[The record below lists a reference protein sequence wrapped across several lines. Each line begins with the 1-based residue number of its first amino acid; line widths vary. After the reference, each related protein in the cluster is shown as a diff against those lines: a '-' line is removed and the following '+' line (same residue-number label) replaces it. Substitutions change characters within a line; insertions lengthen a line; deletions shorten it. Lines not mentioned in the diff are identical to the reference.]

1 MTVRFQAFHSIK
13 AIGNREVLFNWSRTN
28 PLGALDQ
35 VWRPQNRD
43 ELQQL
48 LREYPER
55 KLRLIGSGLSFEPI
69 HSVYAEGSQA
79 LLVDLHHLR
88 GQLDK
93 TADTVTYQ
101 AGTPLDTVYGDLIAM
116 DRMLP
121 ASPGV
126 IGIQTLGG
134 ALSTGTH
141 GQGLHQSSLCDAV
154 EALTV
159 MLANGDILRVDRTDP
174 RFGAFVMGMGML
186 GVLLDVRLRTVP
198 NRIMR
203 CTKFTTDYP
212 FLLEHNERLNRE
224 HGFVKSWWFAWTGES
239 HIWLVDPASEE
250 EVARYRA
257 GGSEPL
263 LLEEDVGSAMN
274 AALND
279 TIDATL
285 QKMARDTKDEAR
297 AGEHFETVRRFKDA
311 SDLVGNVYQILCKG
325 IPAPQ
330 INCEVAVPLERMQEA
345 LEILQ
350 HWQERNPGALHYPFI
365 LRCTGP
371 SEAWLSALWQ
381 VGVLDRVPGLS
392 GGGRHLRGRLHGADA
407 RAAAT
412 AGAARRYAAFWQAP
426 GDGSLRLPGP
436 AAALARL
443 PGLEART
450 RPSWPLRKPLARRA
464 VRQPVRMASW
474 KGAIFFASFSP
485 GGRRVGEEGKRQP
498 LQAP

>member
-35 VWRPQNRD
+35 VWRPTTRD

-93 TADTVTYQ
+93 TADTVTYL
-101 AGTPLDTVYGDLIAM
+101 AGTPLDTVYADLIAM

-141 GQGLHQSSLCDAV
+141 GQGLHQSALCDAV
-154 EALTV
+154 AALTV
-159 MLANGDILRVDRTDP
+159 MLASGDIIRVDRTDP

-186 GVLLDVRLRTVP
+186 GILLDVTLNTVP

-224 HGFVKSWWFAWTGES
+224 HAFVKSWWFAWTGES
-239 HIWLVDPASEE
+239 HIWLVDPASDD

-263 LLEEDVGSAMN
+263 VLEGDMDERMN
-274 AALND
+274 LALNA

-330 INCEVAVPLERMQEA
+330 INCEVAVPLERMGEALAILLAWQEA
-345 LEILQ
+345 
-350 HWQERNPGALHYPFI
+350 NPGVLHYPFI

-371 SEAWLSALWQ
+371 SVAWLSAAHDKSVCWIGFLVYLAADGTF
-381 VGVLDRVPGLS
+381 VGGSMEQMRELQQLLVPLGGIPHFGKHLAMDLYDFPALLPRWHDFLALKRELDPH
-392 GGGRHLRGRLHGADA
+392 GRFENRWL
-407 RAAAT
+407 
-412 AGAARRYAAFWQAP
+412 
-426 GDGSLRLPGP
+426 GDL
-436 AAALARL
+436 
-443 PGLEART
+443 
-450 RPSWPLRKPLARRA
+450 
-464 VRQPVRMASW
+464 
-474 KGAIFFASFSP
+474 FAN
-485 GGRRVGEEGKRQP
+485 R
-498 LQAP
+498 

>member
-35 VWRPQNRD
+35 VWRPTTRD

-93 TADTVTYQ
+93 TADTVTYL
-101 AGTPLDTVYGDLIAM
+101 AGTPLDTVYADLIAM

-141 GQGLHQSSLCDAV
+141 GQGLHQSALCDAV
-154 EALTV
+154 AALTV
-159 MLANGDILRVDRTDP
+159 MLASGDIIRVDRTDP

-186 GVLLDVRLRTVP
+186 GILLDVTLNTVP

-224 HGFVKSWWFAWTGES
+224 HAFVKSWWFAWTGES
-239 HIWLVDPASEE
+239 HIWLVDPASDE

-263 LLEEDVGSAMN
+263 VLEGDMDERMN
-274 AALND
+274 LALNA

-311 SDLVGNVYQILCKG
+311 SDLVGNVYQIRCKG

-330 INCEVAVPLERMQEA
+330 INCEVAVPLERMGEA

-350 HWQERNPGALHYPFI
+350 AWQEANPGVLHYPFI

-371 SEAWLSALWQ
+371 SVAWLSAAHDKSVCWIGFLVYLAADGTF
-381 VGVLDRVPGLS
+381 VGGSMEQMRELQQLLVPLGGIPHFGKHLAMDLYDFPALLPRWHDFLALKRELDPH
-392 GGGRHLRGRLHGADA
+392 GRFENRWL
-407 RAAAT
+407 
-412 AGAARRYAAFWQAP
+412 
-426 GDGSLRLPGP
+426 GDL
-436 AAALARL
+436 
-443 PGLEART
+443 
-450 RPSWPLRKPLARRA
+450 
-464 VRQPVRMASW
+464 
-474 KGAIFFASFSP
+474 FAN
-485 GGRRVGEEGKRQP
+485 R
-498 LQAP
+498 

>member
-35 VWRPQNRD
+35 VWRPTTRD

-93 TADTVTYQ
+93 TADTVTYL
-101 AGTPLDTVYGDLIAM
+101 AGTPLDTVYADLIAM

-141 GQGLHQSSLCDAV
+141 GQGLHQSALCDAV
-154 EALTV
+154 AALTV
-159 MLANGDILRVDRTDP
+159 MLASGDIIRVDRTDP

-186 GVLLDVRLRTVP
+186 GILLDVTLNTVP

-224 HGFVKSWWFAWTGES
+224 HAFVKSWWFAWAGES
-239 HIWLVDPASEE
+239 HIWLVDPASDD

-263 LLEEDVGSAMN
+263 VLEGDMDERMN
-274 AALND
+274 LALNA

-330 INCEVAVPLERMQEA
+330 INCEVAVPLERMGEA

-350 HWQERNPGALHYPFI
+350 AWQEANPGVLHYPFI

-371 SEAWLSALWQ
+371 SVAWLSAAHGKSVCWIGFLVYLAADGTF
-381 VGVLDRVPGLS
+381 VGGSMEQMRELQQLLVPLGGIPHFGKHLAMDLYDFPALLPRWHDFLALKRELDPH
-392 GGGRHLRGRLHGADA
+392 GRFENRWL
-407 RAAAT
+407 
-412 AGAARRYAAFWQAP
+412 
-426 GDGSLRLPGP
+426 GDL
-436 AAALARL
+436 
-443 PGLEART
+443 
-450 RPSWPLRKPLARRA
+450 
-464 VRQPVRMASW
+464 
-474 KGAIFFASFSP
+474 FAN
-485 GGRRVGEEGKRQP
+485 R
-498 LQAP
+498 

>member
-35 VWRPQNRD
+35 VWRPTTRD

-93 TADTVTYQ
+93 TADTVTYL
-101 AGTPLDTVYGDLIAM
+101 AGTPLDTVYADLIAM

-141 GQGLHQSSLCDAV
+141 GQGLHQSALCDAV
-154 EALTV
+154 AALTV
-159 MLANGDILRVDRTDP
+159 MLASGDIIRVDRTDP

-186 GVLLDVRLRTVP
+186 GILLDVTLNTVP

-224 HGFVKSWWFAWTGES
+224 HAFVKSWWFAWTGES
-239 HIWLVDPASEE
+239 HIWLVDPASDD

-263 LLEEDVGSAMN
+263 VLEGDMDERMSL
-274 AALND
+274 ALNA

-330 INCEVAVPLERMQEA
+330 INCEVAVPLERMGEA

-350 HWQERNPGALHYPFI
+350 AWQEANPGVLHYPFI

-371 SEAWLSALWQ
+371 SVAWLSAAHDKSVCWIGFLVYLAADGTF
-381 VGVLDRVPGLS
+381 VGGSMEQMRELQQLLVPLGGIPHFGKHLAMDLYDFPALLPRWHDFLALKRELDPH
-392 GGGRHLRGRLHGADA
+392 GRFENRWL
-407 RAAAT
+407 
-412 AGAARRYAAFWQAP
+412 
-426 GDGSLRLPGP
+426 GDL
-436 AAALARL
+436 
-443 PGLEART
+443 
-450 RPSWPLRKPLARRA
+450 
-464 VRQPVRMASW
+464 
-474 KGAIFFASFSP
+474 FAN
-485 GGRRVGEEGKRQP
+485 R
-498 LQAP
+498 

>member
-35 VWRPQNRD
+35 VWRPTTRD

-93 TADTVTYQ
+93 TADTVTYL
-101 AGTPLDTVYGDLIAM
+101 AGTPLDTVYADLIAM

-141 GQGLHQSSLCDAV
+141 GQGLHQSALCDAV
-154 EALTV
+154 AALTV
-159 MLANGDILRVDRTDP
+159 MLASGDIIRVDRTDP

-186 GVLLDVRLRTVP
+186 GILLDVTLNTAP

-224 HGFVKSWWFAWTGES
+224 HAFVKSWWFAWTGES
-239 HIWLVDPASEE
+239 HIWLVDPASDD

-263 LLEEDVGSAMN
+263 VLEGDMDERMN
-274 AALND
+274 LALNA

-330 INCEVAVPLERMQEA
+330 INCEVAVPLERMGEA

-350 HWQERNPGALHYPFI
+350 AWQEANPGVLHYPFI

-371 SEAWLSALWQ
+371 SVAWLSAAHDKSVCWIGFLVYLAADGTF
-381 VGVLDRVPGLS
+381 VGGSMEQMRELQQLLVPLGGIPHFGKHLAMDLYDFPALLPRWHDFLALKRELDPH
-392 GGGRHLRGRLHGADA
+392 GRFENRWL
-407 RAAAT
+407 
-412 AGAARRYAAFWQAP
+412 
-426 GDGSLRLPGP
+426 GDL
-436 AAALARL
+436 
-443 PGLEART
+443 
-450 RPSWPLRKPLARRA
+450 
-464 VRQPVRMASW
+464 
-474 KGAIFFASFSP
+474 FAN
-485 GGRRVGEEGKRQP
+485 R
-498 LQAP
+498 

>member
-13 AIGNREVLFNWSRTN
+13 AIDNREVLFNWSRTN

-35 VWRPQNRD
+35 VWRPRDRD
-43 ELQQL
+43 ELQRL
-48 LREYPER
+48 LREHPER

-69 HSVYAEGSQA
+69 HSVYAEGKQA
-79 LLVDLHHLR
+79 LLVDLHLLR
-88 GQLDK
+88 GQLVS

-101 AGTPLDTVYGDLIAM
+101 AGTPLDSVYADLIAM

-154 EALTV
+154 EALTI

-186 GVLLDVRLRTVP
+186 GVLLDVTLRTVP

-203 CTKFTTDYP
+203 CTKFSTDTA
-212 FLLEHNERLNRE
+212 FLLAHNERLNRE
-224 HGFVKSWWFAWTGES
+224 HDFVKSWWFAWTGES

-257 GGSEPL
+257 AGSEPL
-263 LLEEDVGSAMN
+263 LLEGDGDASMN
-274 AALND
+274 A

-285 QKMARDTKDEAR
+285 QKMAQDTKDEAR

-330 INCEVAVPLERMQEA
+330 INCEVAVPLERMGEALARLQAWQEA
-345 LEILQ
+345 
-350 HWQERNPGALHYPFI
+350 NPGVLHYPFI
-365 LRCTGP
+365 LRCTGA
-371 SEAWLSALWQ
+371 SEAWLSAAYGKPVCWIGFLVYLAADGTF
-381 VGVLDRVPGLS
+381 VGGSMEQMRELQQLLVPLGGTPHFGKHLAMDLYDFPALLPRWHDFLALKRELDPHGRFENRWLS
-392 GGGRHLRGRLHGADA
+392 DL
-407 RAAAT
+407 
-412 AGAARRYAAFWQAP
+412 
-426 GDGSLRLPGP
+426 
-436 AAALARL
+436 
-443 PGLEART
+443 
-450 RPSWPLRKPLARRA
+450 
-464 VRQPVRMASW
+464 
-474 KGAIFFASFSP
+474 FAN
-485 GGRRVGEEGKRQP
+485 R
-498 LQAP
+498 

>member
-35 VWRPQNRD
+35 VWRPKSRD

-48 LREYPER
+48 LRENPER

-101 AGTPLDTVYGDLIAM
+101 TGTPLDTVYGDLIAM

-159 MLANGDILRVDRTDP
+159 MLANGEIIGVDRTDP

-186 GVLLDVRLRTVP
+186 GVLLDVTLRTVP

-212 FLLEHNERLNRE
+212 FLLAHNERLNRE
-224 HGFVKSWWFAWTGES
+224 HAFVKSWWFAWTGES

-263 LLEEDVGSAMN
+263 LLEGDVDSAMS

-285 QKMARDTKDEAR
+285 QKMALDTKDEAR
-297 AGEHFETVRRFKDA
+297 TGEHFETVRRFKDA

-345 LEILQ
+345 LAILQ
-350 HWQERNPGALHYPFI
+350 HWQERNPGTLHYPFI

-371 SEAWLSALWQ
+371 SEAWLSAAHGKSVCWIGFLVYLAADGTF
-381 VGVLDRVPGLS
+381 VGGSMEQMRELQQLLVPLGGTPHFGKHLAMDLYDFPALLPRWHDFLALKAELDPH
-392 GGGRHLRGRLHGADA
+392 GRFENRWLGEL
-407 RAAAT
+407 
-412 AGAARRYAAFWQAP
+412 
-426 GDGSLRLPGP
+426 
-436 AAALARL
+436 
-443 PGLEART
+443 
-450 RPSWPLRKPLARRA
+450 
-464 VRQPVRMASW
+464 
-474 KGAIFFASFSP
+474 FAN
-485 GGRRVGEEGKRQP
+485 R
-498 LQAP
+498 

>member
-1 MTVRFQAFHSIK
+1 MTVRFQTFHSIK

-35 VWRPQNRD
+35 VWRPTTRD

-93 TADTVTYQ
+93 TADTVTYL
-101 AGTPLDTVYGDLIAM
+101 AGTPLDTVYADLIAM

-141 GQGLHQSSLCDAV
+141 GQGLHQSALCDAV
-154 EALTV
+154 AALTV
-159 MLANGDILRVDRTDP
+159 MLASGDIIRVDRTDP

-186 GVLLDVRLRTVP
+186 GILLDVTLNTVP

-224 HGFVKSWWFAWTGES
+224 HAFVKSWWFAWTGES
-239 HIWLVDPASEE
+239 HIWLVDPASDD

-263 LLEEDVGSAMN
+263 VLEGDMDERMN
-274 AALND
+274 LALNA

-330 INCEVAVPLERMQEA
+330 INCEVAVPLDRMGEALAILQAWQEA
-345 LEILQ
+345 
-350 HWQERNPGALHYPFI
+350 NPGVLHYPFI

-371 SEAWLSALWQ
+371 SVAWLSAAHDKSVCWIGFLVYLAADGTF
-381 VGVLDRVPGLS
+381 VGGSMEQMRELQQLLVPLGGIPHFGKHLAMDLYDFPALLPRWHDFLALKRELDPH
-392 GGGRHLRGRLHGADA
+392 GRFENRWL
-407 RAAAT
+407 
-412 AGAARRYAAFWQAP
+412 
-426 GDGSLRLPGP
+426 GDL
-436 AAALARL
+436 
-443 PGLEART
+443 
-450 RPSWPLRKPLARRA
+450 
-464 VRQPVRMASW
+464 
-474 KGAIFFASFSP
+474 FAN
-485 GGRRVGEEGKRQP
+485 R
-498 LQAP
+498 

>member
-35 VWRPQNRD
+35 VWRPTTRD

-93 TADTVTYQ
+93 TADTVTYL
-101 AGTPLDTVYGDLIAM
+101 AGTPLDTVYADLIAM

-141 GQGLHQSSLCDAV
+141 GQGLHQSALCDAV
-154 EALTV
+154 AALTV
-159 MLANGDILRVDRTDP
+159 MLASGDIIRVDRTDP

-186 GVLLDVRLRTVP
+186 GILLDVTLNTVP

-224 HGFVKSWWFAWTGES
+224 HAFVKSWWFAWTGES
-239 HIWLVDPASEE
+239 HIWLVDPASDD

-263 LLEEDVGSAMN
+263 VLEGDMDERMN
-274 AALND
+274 LALNA

-330 INCEVAVPLERMQEA
+330 INCEVAVPLERMGEA

-350 HWQERNPGALHYPFI
+350 AWQEVNPGVLHYPFI

-371 SEAWLSALWQ
+371 SVAWLSAAHDKSVCWIGFLVYLAADGTF
-381 VGVLDRVPGLS
+381 VGGSMEQMRELQQLLVPLGGIPHFGKHLAMDLYDFPALLPRWHDFLALKRELDPH
-392 GGGRHLRGRLHGADA
+392 GRFENRWL
-407 RAAAT
+407 
-412 AGAARRYAAFWQAP
+412 
-426 GDGSLRLPGP
+426 GDL
-436 AAALARL
+436 
-443 PGLEART
+443 
-450 RPSWPLRKPLARRA
+450 
-464 VRQPVRMASW
+464 
-474 KGAIFFASFSP
+474 FAN
-485 GGRRVGEEGKRQP
+485 R
-498 LQAP
+498 

>member
-35 VWRPQNRD
+35 VWRPTTRD

-55 KLRLIGSGLSFEPI
+55 MLRLIGSGLSFEPI

-93 TADTVTYQ
+93 TADTVTYL
-101 AGTPLDTVYGDLIAM
+101 AGTPLDTVYADLIAM

-141 GQGLHQSSLCDAV
+141 GQGLHQSALCDAV
-154 EALTV
+154 AALTV
-159 MLANGDILRVDRTDP
+159 MLASGDIIRVDRTDP

-186 GVLLDVRLRTVP
+186 GILLDVTLNTVP

-224 HGFVKSWWFAWTGES
+224 HAFVKSWWFAWTGES
-239 HIWLVDPASEE
+239 HIWLVDPASDD

-263 LLEEDVGSAMN
+263 VLEGDMDERMN
-274 AALND
+274 LALNA

-330 INCEVAVPLERMQEA
+330 INCEVAVPLERMGEALAILQAWQEA
-345 LEILQ
+345 
-350 HWQERNPGALHYPFI
+350 NPGVLHYPFI

-371 SEAWLSALWQ
+371 SVAWLSAAHGKSVCWIGFLVYLAADGTF
-381 VGVLDRVPGLS
+381 VGGSMEQMRELQQLLVPLGGIPHFGKHLAMDLYDFPALLPRWHDFLALKRELDPH
-392 GGGRHLRGRLHGADA
+392 GRFENRWL
-407 RAAAT
+407 
-412 AGAARRYAAFWQAP
+412 
-426 GDGSLRLPGP
+426 GDL
-436 AAALARL
+436 
-443 PGLEART
+443 
-450 RPSWPLRKPLARRA
+450 
-464 VRQPVRMASW
+464 
-474 KGAIFFASFSP
+474 FAN
-485 GGRRVGEEGKRQP
+485 R
-498 LQAP
+498 

>member
-35 VWRPQNRD
+35 VWRPKSRD

-48 LREYPER
+48 LREYPDR

-126 IGIQTLGG
+126 IGIQTMGG

-154 EALTV
+154 EAMTV
-159 MLANGDILRVDRTDP
+159 MLANGEIIGVDRTDP

-186 GVLLDVRLRTVP
+186 GVLLDVTLRTVP

-212 FLLEHNERLNRE
+212 FLLAHNERLNRE

-263 LLEEDVGSAMN
+263 LLEGDVDSAMS

-345 LEILQ
+345 LAILQ

-365 LRCTGP
+365 LRCTGA
-371 SEAWLSALWQ
+371 SEAWLSAAHGKSVCWIGFLVYLAADGTF
-381 VGVLDRVPGLS
+381 VGGSMEQMRELQQLLVPLGGTPHFGKHLAMDLYDFPALLPRWHDFLALKAELDPL
-392 GGGRHLRGRLHGADA
+392 GRFENRWLGEL
-407 RAAAT
+407 
-412 AGAARRYAAFWQAP
+412 
-426 GDGSLRLPGP
+426 
-436 AAALARL
+436 
-443 PGLEART
+443 
-450 RPSWPLRKPLARRA
+450 
-464 VRQPVRMASW
+464 
-474 KGAIFFASFSP
+474 FAN
-485 GGRRVGEEGKRQP
+485 R
-498 LQAP
+498 

>member
-1 MTVRFQAFHSIK
+1 MTVQFQAFHSIK

-35 VWRPQNRD
+35 VWRPKTRD
-43 ELQQL
+43 ELQML
-48 LREYPER
+48 LREHPER

-88 GQLDK
+88 GQLAK
-93 TADTVTYQ
+93 TDDTVTYE
-101 AGTPLDTVYGDLIAM
+101 AGTPLDTVYADLIAM
-116 DRMLP
+116 ERMLP

-141 GQGLHQSSLCDAV
+141 GQGLHQSALCDAV
-154 EALTV
+154 EAMTV
-159 MLANGDILRVDRTDP
+159 MLASGEIIRVDRSDP

-186 GVLLDVRLRTVP
+186 GILLDVTLRTVP

-239 HIWLVDPASEE
+239 HIWLVDPASDE

-263 LLEEDVGSAMN
+263 LLDGDIDARMN
-274 AALND
+274 AALNA

-285 QKMARDTKDEAR
+285 QKMAKDTKDEAL

-330 INCEVAVPLERMQEA
+330 INCEVAVPLHRMNEA
-345 LEILQ
+345 LETLQ
-350 HWQERNPGALHYPFI
+350 AWQQANPGVLHYPFI

-371 SEAWLSALWQ
+371 SEAWLSAAY
-381 VGVLDRVPGLS
+381 G
-392 GGGRHLRGRLHGADA
+392 
-407 RAAAT
+407 
-412 AGAARRYAAFWQAP
+412 
-426 GDGSLRLPGP
+426 
-436 AAALARL
+436 
-443 PGLEART
+443 
-450 RPSWPLRKPLARRA
+450 
-464 VRQPVRMASW
+464 QPVCWIGFLVYLAADGTFVNGSMEQMRELQQLLAPLGGIPHFGKHLAMDLYDFPALLPRWNDFVALKAEFDPHGRFENRWLSDL
-474 KGAIFFASFSP
+474 FAN
-485 GGRRVGEEGKRQP
+485 R
-498 LQAP
+498 

>member
-1 MTVRFQAFHSIK
+1 MTVQFQVFHSIK
-13 AIGNREVLFNWSRTN
+13 AIDNREVLFNWSRTN
-28 PLGALDQ
+28 PLGALEQ
-35 VWRPQNRD
+35 VWRPKHRD
-43 ELQQL
+43 ELQAL
-48 LREYPER
+48 LREFPER

-69 HSVYAEGSQA
+69 HSVYAEGNQA
-79 LLVDLHHLR
+79 LLVDLHYLR
-88 GQLDK
+88 GQLAQ

-101 AGTPLDTVYGDLIAM
+101 AGTPLDTVYAELIAM
-116 DRMLP
+116 ERMLP

-141 GQGLHQSSLCDAV
+141 GQGLHQSALCDAV

-159 MLANGDILRVDRTDP
+159 MLADGEIIWVDRTDP

-186 GVLLDVRLRTVP
+186 GILLDVTLRTVP

-203 CTKFTTDYP
+203 CTKFTTDYS

-257 GGSEPL
+257 AGSEPL
-263 LLEEDVGSAMN
+263 LLDGDIDARMN
-274 AALND
+274 A

-285 QKMARDTKDEAR
+285 QKMAKDTKDEAL

-330 INCEVAVPLERMQEA
+330 INCEVAVPLHRMREA
-345 LEILQ
+345 LETLQ
-350 HWQERNPGALHYPFI
+350 KWQEANPGVLHYPFI

-371 SEAWLSALWQ
+371 SEAWLSAAYGQSVCWIGFLVYLAADGTFVNGSMEQMRELQQLLVPLGGIPHFGKHLAMDLYDFPALLPRWHDFLALK
-381 VGVLDRVPGLS
+381 GELDPH
-392 GGGRHLRGRLHGADA
+392 GRFENRWLAD
-407 RAAAT
+407 
-412 AGAARRYAAFWQAP
+412 
-426 GDGSLRLPGP
+426 L
-436 AAALARL
+436 
-443 PGLEART
+443 
-450 RPSWPLRKPLARRA
+450 
-464 VRQPVRMASW
+464 
-474 KGAIFFASFSP
+474 FAN
-485 GGRRVGEEGKRQP
+485 K
-498 LQAP
+498 

>member
-35 VWRPQNRD
+35 VWRPTTRD

-93 TADTVTYQ
+93 TADTVTYL
-101 AGTPLDTVYGDLIAM
+101 AGTPLDTVYADLIAM

-141 GQGLHQSSLCDAV
+141 GQGLHQSALCDAV
-154 EALTV
+154 AALTV
-159 MLANGDILRVDRTDP
+159 MLASGDIIRVDRTDP

-186 GVLLDVRLRTVP
+186 GILLDVTLNTVP

-224 HGFVKSWWFAWTGES
+224 HAFVKSWWFAWTGES
-239 HIWLVDPASEE
+239 HIWLVDPASDD

-263 LLEEDVGSAMN
+263 VLEGDMDERMN
-274 AALND
+274 LALNA

-330 INCEVAVPLERMQEA
+330 INCEVAVPLERMGEALAILQAWQEA
-345 LEILQ
+345 
-350 HWQERNPGALHYPFI
+350 NPGVLHYPFI

-371 SEAWLSALWQ
+371 SVAWLSAAHDKSVCWIGFLVYLAADGTF
-381 VGVLDRVPGLS
+381 VGGSMEQMRELQQLLVPLGGIPHFGKHLAMDLYDFPALLPRWHDFLALKRELDPH
-392 GGGRHLRGRLHGADA
+392 GRFENRWL
-407 RAAAT
+407 
-412 AGAARRYAAFWQAP
+412 
-426 GDGSLRLPGP
+426 GDL
-436 AAALARL
+436 
-443 PGLEART
+443 
-450 RPSWPLRKPLARRA
+450 
-464 VRQPVRMASW
+464 
-474 KGAIFFASFSP
+474 FAN
-485 GGRRVGEEGKRQP
+485 R
-498 LQAP
+498 

>member
-35 VWRPQNRD
+35 VWRPTTRD

-93 TADTVTYQ
+93 TADTVTYL
-101 AGTPLDTVYGDLIAM
+101 AGTPLDTVYADLIAM

-141 GQGLHQSSLCDAV
+141 GQGLHQSALCDAV
-154 EALTV
+154 AALTV
-159 MLANGDILRVDRTDP
+159 MLASGDIIRVDRTDP

-186 GVLLDVRLRTVP
+186 GILLDVTLQTLP

-224 HGFVKSWWFAWTGES
+224 HAFVKSWWFAWTGES

-263 LLEEDVGSAMN
+263 LLEGDIDARMN
-274 AALND
+274 A

-285 QKMARDTKDEAR
+285 QKMAKDTKDEAL

-330 INCEVAVPLERMQEA
+330 INCEVAVPLHRMNEA
-345 LEILQ
+345 LETLQ
-350 HWQERNPGALHYPFI
+350 AWQQANPGVLHYPFI

-371 SEAWLSALWQ
+371 SVAWLSAAHDKSVCWIGFLVYLAADGTF
-381 VGVLDRVPGLS
+381 VGGSMEQMRELQQLLVPLGGIPHFGKHLAMDLYDFPALLPRWHDFLALKRELDPH
-392 GGGRHLRGRLHGADA
+392 GRFENRWL
-407 RAAAT
+407 
-412 AGAARRYAAFWQAP
+412 
-426 GDGSLRLPGP
+426 GDL
-436 AAALARL
+436 
-443 PGLEART
+443 
-450 RPSWPLRKPLARRA
+450 
-464 VRQPVRMASW
+464 
-474 KGAIFFASFSP
+474 FAN
-485 GGRRVGEEGKRQP
+485 R
-498 LQAP
+498 

>member
-35 VWRPQNRD
+35 VWRPTTRD

-48 LREYPER
+48 LREYPDR

-93 TADTVTYQ
+93 TADTVTYL
-101 AGTPLDTVYGDLIAM
+101 AGTPLDTVYADLIAM

-141 GQGLHQSSLCDAV
+141 GQGLHQSALCDAV
-154 EALTV
+154 AALTV
-159 MLANGDILRVDRTDP
+159 MLASGDIIRVDRTDP

-186 GVLLDVRLRTVP
+186 GILLDVTLNTVP

-224 HGFVKSWWFAWTGES
+224 HAFVKSWWFAWTGES
-239 HIWLVDPASEE
+239 HIWLVDPASDD

-263 LLEEDVGSAMN
+263 VLEGDMDERMN
-274 AALND
+274 LALNA

-330 INCEVAVPLERMQEA
+330 INCEVAVPLERMGEA

-350 HWQERNPGALHYPFI
+350 AWQEANPGVLHYPFI

-371 SEAWLSALWQ
+371 SVAWLSAAHGKSVCWIGFLVYLAADGTF
-381 VGVLDRVPGLS
+381 VGGSMEQMRELQQLLVPLGGIPHFGKHLAMDLYDFPALLPRWHDFLALKRELDPH
-392 GGGRHLRGRLHGADA
+392 GRFENRWL
-407 RAAAT
+407 
-412 AGAARRYAAFWQAP
+412 
-426 GDGSLRLPGP
+426 GDL
-436 AAALARL
+436 
-443 PGLEART
+443 
-450 RPSWPLRKPLARRA
+450 
-464 VRQPVRMASW
+464 
-474 KGAIFFASFSP
+474 FAN
-485 GGRRVGEEGKRQP
+485 R
-498 LQAP
+498 

>member
-35 VWRPQNRD
+35 VWRPTTRD

-93 TADTVTYQ
+93 TADTVTYL
-101 AGTPLDTVYGDLIAM
+101 AGTPLDTVYADLIAM

-141 GQGLHQSSLCDAV
+141 GQGLHQSALCDAV
-154 EALTV
+154 AALTV
-159 MLANGDILRVDRTDP
+159 MLASGDIIRVDRTDP

-186 GVLLDVRLRTVP
+186 GILLDVTLRTVP

-224 HGFVKSWWFAWTGES
+224 HAFVKSWWFAWTGES
-239 HIWLVDPASEE
+239 HIWLVDPASDD

-263 LLEEDVGSAMN
+263 VLEGDMDERMN
-274 AALND
+274 LALNA

-330 INCEVAVPLERMQEA
+330 INCEVAVPLERMGEA

-350 HWQERNPGALHYPFI
+350 AWQEANPGVLHYPFI

-371 SEAWLSALWQ
+371 SVAWLSAAHDKSVCWIGFLVYLAADGTF
-381 VGVLDRVPGLS
+381 VGGSMEQMRELQQLLVPLGGIPHFGKHLAMDLYDFPALLPRWHDFLALKRELDPH
-392 GGGRHLRGRLHGADA
+392 GRFENRWL
-407 RAAAT
+407 
-412 AGAARRYAAFWQAP
+412 
-426 GDGSLRLPGP
+426 GDL
-436 AAALARL
+436 
-443 PGLEART
+443 
-450 RPSWPLRKPLARRA
+450 
-464 VRQPVRMASW
+464 
-474 KGAIFFASFSP
+474 FAN
-485 GGRRVGEEGKRQP
+485 R
-498 LQAP
+498 

>member
-35 VWRPQNRD
+35 VWRPTTRD

-93 TADTVTYQ
+93 TADTVTYL
-101 AGTPLDTVYGDLIAM
+101 AGTPLDTVYADLIAM

-141 GQGLHQSSLCDAV
+141 GQGLHQSALCDAV
-154 EALTV
+154 AALTV
-159 MLANGDILRVDRTDP
+159 MLASGDIIRVDRTDP

-186 GVLLDVRLRTVP
+186 GILLDVTLNTVP

-224 HGFVKSWWFAWTGES
+224 HAFVKSWWFAWTGES
-239 HIWLVDPASEE
+239 HIWLVDPASDD

-263 LLEEDVGSAMN
+263 VLEGDMDERMN
-274 AALND
+274 LALNA

-330 INCEVAVPLERMQEA
+330 INCEVAVPLERMGEALAVLQAWQEA
-345 LEILQ
+345 
-350 HWQERNPGALHYPFI
+350 NPGVLHYPFI

-371 SEAWLSALWQ
+371 SVAWLSAAHDKSVCWIGFLVYLAADGTF
-381 VGVLDRVPGLS
+381 VGGSMEQMRELQQLLVPLGGIPHFGKHLAMDLYDFPALLPRWHDFLALKRELDPH
-392 GGGRHLRGRLHGADA
+392 GRFENRWL
-407 RAAAT
+407 
-412 AGAARRYAAFWQAP
+412 
-426 GDGSLRLPGP
+426 GDL
-436 AAALARL
+436 
-443 PGLEART
+443 
-450 RPSWPLRKPLARRA
+450 
-464 VRQPVRMASW
+464 
-474 KGAIFFASFSP
+474 FAN
-485 GGRRVGEEGKRQP
+485 R
-498 LQAP
+498 

>member
-1 MTVRFQAFHSIK
+1 MTVQFQAFHSIK

-35 VWRPQNRD
+35 VWRPKSRD

-48 LREYPER
+48 LREYPTR

-69 HSVYAEGSQA
+69 HSVYAEGNQA

-88 GQLDK
+88 GQLAK

-141 GQGLHQSSLCDAV
+141 GQGLHQSALCDAV
-154 EALTV
+154 EALTI
-159 MLANGDILRVDRTDP
+159 MLANGDIIGVDRTDP

-186 GVLLDVRLRTVP
+186 GILLDVRLRTVP

-224 HGFVKSWWFAWTGES
+224 HAFVKSWWFAWTGES
-239 HIWLVDPASEE
+239 HIWLVDPASDD

-263 LLEEDVGSAMN
+263 LLEGTESAMN
-274 AALND
+274 AALNS

-330 INCEVAVPLERMQEA
+330 INCEVAVPLERMGEA

-350 HWQERNPGALHYPFI
+350 AWQEANPGVLHYPFI

-371 SEAWLSALWQ
+371 SEAWLSAAHGKSVCWIGFLVYLAADGTF
-381 VGVLDRVPGLS
+381 VGGSMEQMRELQQLLVPLGGTPHFGKHLAMDLYDFPALLPRWHDFLALKADLDPH
-392 GGGRHLRGRLHGADA
+392 GRFENRWLGEL
-407 RAAAT
+407 
-412 AGAARRYAAFWQAP
+412 
-426 GDGSLRLPGP
+426 
-436 AAALARL
+436 
-443 PGLEART
+443 
-450 RPSWPLRKPLARRA
+450 
-464 VRQPVRMASW
+464 
-474 KGAIFFASFSP
+474 FAN
-485 GGRRVGEEGKRQP
+485 R
-498 LQAP
+498 

>member
-35 VWRPQNRD
+35 VWRPTTRD

-93 TADTVTYQ
+93 TADTVTYL
-101 AGTPLDTVYGDLIAM
+101 AGTPLDTVYADLIAM

-141 GQGLHQSSLCDAV
+141 GQGLHQSALCDAV
-154 EALTV
+154 AALTV
-159 MLANGDILRVDRTDP
+159 MLASGDIIRVDRTDP

-186 GVLLDVRLRTVP
+186 GILLDVTLNTVP

-224 HGFVKSWWFAWTGES
+224 HAFVKSWWFAWTGES
-239 HIWLVDPASEE
+239 HIWLVDPASDD

-263 LLEEDVGSAMN
+263 VLEGDMDERTN
-274 AALND
+274 LALNA

-330 INCEVAVPLERMQEA
+330 INCEVAVPLERMGEA

-350 HWQERNPGALHYPFI
+350 AWQEANPGVLHYPFI

-371 SEAWLSALWQ
+371 SVAWLSAAHGKSVCWIGFLVYLAADGTF
-381 VGVLDRVPGLS
+381 VGGSMEQMRELQQLLVPLGGIPHFGKHLAMDLYDFPALLPRWHDFLALKRELDPH
-392 GGGRHLRGRLHGADA
+392 GRFENRWL
-407 RAAAT
+407 
-412 AGAARRYAAFWQAP
+412 
-426 GDGSLRLPGP
+426 GDL
-436 AAALARL
+436 
-443 PGLEART
+443 
-450 RPSWPLRKPLARRA
+450 
-464 VRQPVRMASW
+464 
-474 KGAIFFASFSP
+474 FAN
-485 GGRRVGEEGKRQP
+485 R
-498 LQAP
+498 

>member
-1 MTVRFQAFHSIK
+1 MTVQFQAFHSIK

-35 VWRPQNRD
+35 VWRPKTRD
-43 ELQQL
+43 QLQAL
-48 LREYPER
+48 LREHPER

-88 GQLDK
+88 GQLAK

-101 AGTPLDTVYGDLIAM
+101 AGTPLDTVYAELIAM
-116 DRMLP
+116 ERMLP

-141 GQGLHQSSLCDAV
+141 GQGLHQSALCDAV
-154 EALTV
+154 EAMTV
-159 MLANGDILRVDRTDP
+159 MLASGEIVRVDRTDP

-186 GVLLDVRLRTVP
+186 GILLDVTLRTVP

-239 HIWLVDPASEE
+239 HIWLVDPASDD
-250 EVARYRA
+250 EVARYRT

-263 LLEEDVGSAMN
+263 LLEGDLDARMN
-274 AALND
+274 AALNA

-285 QKMARDTKDEAR
+285 QKMAKDTKDEAL

-330 INCEVAVPLERMQEA
+330 INCEVAVPLHRMNEA
-345 LEILQ
+345 LETLQ
-350 HWQERNPGALHYPFI
+350 AWQQANPGVLHYPFI

-371 SEAWLSALWQ
+371 SEAWLSAAHGQSVCW
-381 VGVLDRVPGLS
+381 VGFLVYLAADGTFVNGSMEQMRELQQLLVPLGGIPHFGKHLAMDLYDFPALLPRWNDFVALKRELDPHGRFENRWLS
-392 GGGRHLRGRLHGADA
+392 DL
-407 RAAAT
+407 
-412 AGAARRYAAFWQAP
+412 
-426 GDGSLRLPGP
+426 
-436 AAALARL
+436 
-443 PGLEART
+443 
-450 RPSWPLRKPLARRA
+450 
-464 VRQPVRMASW
+464 
-474 KGAIFFASFSP
+474 FAN
-485 GGRRVGEEGKRQP
+485 R
-498 LQAP
+498 

>member
-1 MTVRFQAFHSIK
+1 MTVKFQAFHSIK
-13 AIGNREVLFNWSRTN
+13 AINNREVLFNWSKTN

-35 VWRPQNRD
+35 VWRPKNRD
-43 ELQQL
+43 ELQAL

-55 KLRLIGSGLSFEPI
+55 QLRLIGSGLSFEPI

-79 LLVDLHHLR
+79 LLVDLYLLR
-88 GQLDK
+88 GQLAK

-101 AGTPLDTVYGDLIAM
+101 AGTPLDTIYAELIAM
-116 DRMLP
+116 ERMLP

-141 GQGLHQSSLCDAV
+141 GQGLHQSALCDAV
-154 EALTV
+154 EAMTV
-159 MLANGDILRVDRTDP
+159 MLASGDIVRVDRTDP

-186 GVLLDVRLRTVP
+186 GILLDVTLRTVP

-212 FLLEHNERLNRE
+212 FLLAHNERLNRE

-257 GGSEPL
+257 AGSEPL
-263 LLEEDVGSAMN
+263 LLEGDIDARMN
-274 AALND
+274 A

-285 QKMARDTKDEAR
+285 QKMAKDTKDEAL

-330 INCEVAVPLERMQEA
+330 INCEVAVPLHRMNEA
-345 LEILQ
+345 LETL
-350 HWQERNPGALHYPFI
+350 HAWQQANPGVLHYPFI

-371 SEAWLSALWQ
+371 SEAWLSAAYDKSVCW
-381 VGVLDRVPGLS
+381 VGFLVYLAADGTFVNGSMEQMRELQQLLVPLGGIPHFGKHLAMDLYDFPALLPRWNDFLALKGELDPHGRFENRWLS
-392 GGGRHLRGRLHGADA
+392 DL
-407 RAAAT
+407 
-412 AGAARRYAAFWQAP
+412 
-426 GDGSLRLPGP
+426 
-436 AAALARL
+436 
-443 PGLEART
+443 
-450 RPSWPLRKPLARRA
+450 
-464 VRQPVRMASW
+464 
-474 KGAIFFASFSP
+474 FAN
-485 GGRRVGEEGKRQP
+485 R
-498 LQAP
+498 

>member
-35 VWRPQNRD
+35 VWRPTTRD
-43 ELQQL
+43 ELQLL

-93 TADTVTYQ
+93 TADTVTYL
-101 AGTPLDTVYGDLIAM
+101 AGTPLDTVYADLIAM

-141 GQGLHQSSLCDAV
+141 GQGLHQSALCDAV
-154 EALTV
+154 AALTV
-159 MLANGDILRVDRTDP
+159 MLASGDIIRVDRTDP

-186 GVLLDVRLRTVP
+186 GILLDVTLNTVP

-224 HGFVKSWWFAWTGES
+224 HAFVKSWWFAWTGES
-239 HIWLVDPASEE
+239 HIWLVDPASDD

-263 LLEEDVGSAMN
+263 VLEGDMDERMN
-274 AALND
+274 LALNA

-330 INCEVAVPLERMQEA
+330 INCEVAVPLERMGEA

-350 HWQERNPGALHYPFI
+350 AWQEANPGVLHYPFI

-371 SEAWLSALWQ
+371 SVAWLSAAHDKSVCWIGFLVYLAADGTF
-381 VGVLDRVPGLS
+381 VGGSMEQMRELQQLLVPLGGIPHFGKHLAMDLYDFPALLPRWHDFLALKRELDPH
-392 GGGRHLRGRLHGADA
+392 GRFENRWL
-407 RAAAT
+407 
-412 AGAARRYAAFWQAP
+412 
-426 GDGSLRLPGP
+426 GDL
-436 AAALARL
+436 
-443 PGLEART
+443 
-450 RPSWPLRKPLARRA
+450 
-464 VRQPVRMASW
+464 
-474 KGAIFFASFSP
+474 FAN
-485 GGRRVGEEGKRQP
+485 R
-498 LQAP
+498 

>member
-1 MTVRFQAFHSIK
+1 MVRFQAFHSIK

-35 VWRPQNRD
+35 VWRPTTRD

-93 TADTVTYQ
+93 TADTVTYL
-101 AGTPLDTVYGDLIAM
+101 AGTPLDTVYADLIAM

-141 GQGLHQSSLCDAV
+141 GQGLHQSALCDAV
-154 EALTV
+154 AALTV
-159 MLANGDILRVDRTDP
+159 MLASGDIIRVDRTDP

-186 GVLLDVRLRTVP
+186 GILLDVTLNTVP

-224 HGFVKSWWFAWTGES
+224 HAFVKSWWFAWTGES
-239 HIWLVDPASEE
+239 HIWLVDPASDD

-263 LLEEDVGSAMN
+263 VLEGDMDERMN
-274 AALND
+274 LALNA

-330 INCEVAVPLERMQEA
+330 INCEVAVPLERMGEALAVLQAWQEA
-345 LEILQ
+345 
-350 HWQERNPGALHYPFI
+350 NPGVLHYPFI

-371 SEAWLSALWQ
+371 SVAWLSAAHDKSVCWIGFLVYLAADGTF
-381 VGVLDRVPGLS
+381 VGGSMEQMRELQQLLVPLGGIPHFGKHLAMDLYDFPALLPRWHDFLALKRELDPH
-392 GGGRHLRGRLHGADA
+392 GRFENRWL
-407 RAAAT
+407 
-412 AGAARRYAAFWQAP
+412 
-426 GDGSLRLPGP
+426 GDL
-436 AAALARL
+436 
-443 PGLEART
+443 
-450 RPSWPLRKPLARRA
+450 
-464 VRQPVRMASW
+464 
-474 KGAIFFASFSP
+474 FAN
-485 GGRRVGEEGKRQP
+485 R
-498 LQAP
+498 

>member
-35 VWRPQNRD
+35 VWRPTTRD

-93 TADTVTYQ
+93 TADTVTYL
-101 AGTPLDTVYGDLIAM
+101 AGTPLDTVYADLIAM

-141 GQGLHQSSLCDAV
+141 GQGLHQSALCDAV
-154 EALTV
+154 AALTV
-159 MLANGDILRVDRTDP
+159 MLASGDIIRVDRTDP

-186 GVLLDVRLRTVP
+186 GILLDVTLNTVP

-224 HGFVKSWWFAWTGES
+224 HAFVKSWWFAWTGES
-239 HIWLVDPASEE
+239 HIWLVDPASDD

-263 LLEEDVGSAMN
+263 VLEGDMDERMN
-274 AALND
+274 LALNA

-330 INCEVAVPLERMQEA
+330 INCEVAVPLERMGEALAILQAWQEA
-345 LEILQ
+345 
-350 HWQERNPGALHYPFI
+350 NPGVLHYPFI

-371 SEAWLSALWQ
+371 SVAWLSAAHGKSVCWIGFLVYLAADGTF
-381 VGVLDRVPGLS
+381 VGGSMEQMRELQQLLVPLGGIPHFGKHLAMDLYDFPDLLPRWHDFLALKRELDPH
-392 GGGRHLRGRLHGADA
+392 GRFENRWL
-407 RAAAT
+407 
-412 AGAARRYAAFWQAP
+412 
-426 GDGSLRLPGP
+426 GDL
-436 AAALARL
+436 
-443 PGLEART
+443 
-450 RPSWPLRKPLARRA
+450 
-464 VRQPVRMASW
+464 
-474 KGAIFFASFSP
+474 FAN
-485 GGRRVGEEGKRQP
+485 R
-498 LQAP
+498 

>member
-35 VWRPQNRD
+35 VWRPTTRD

-48 LREYPER
+48 LREFPDR

-93 TADTVTYQ
+93 TADTVTYL
-101 AGTPLDTVYGDLIAM
+101 AGTPLDTVYADLIAM

-141 GQGLHQSSLCDAV
+141 GQGLHQSALCDAV
-154 EALTV
+154 AALTV
-159 MLANGDILRVDRTDP
+159 MLASGDIIRVDRTDP

-186 GVLLDVRLRTVP
+186 GILLDVTLNTVP

-224 HGFVKSWWFAWTGES
+224 HAFVKSWWFAWTGES
-239 HIWLVDPASEE
+239 HIWLVDPASDD

-263 LLEEDVGSAMN
+263 VLEGDMDERMN
-274 AALND
+274 LALNA

-330 INCEVAVPLERMQEA
+330 INCEVAVPLERMGEALAILQAWQEA
-345 LEILQ
+345 
-350 HWQERNPGALHYPFI
+350 NPGVLHYPFI

-371 SEAWLSALWQ
+371 SVAWLSAAHDKSVCWIGFLVYLAADGTF
-381 VGVLDRVPGLS
+381 VGGSMEQMRELQQLLVPLGGIPHFGKHLAMDLYDFPALLPRWHDFLALKRELDPH
-392 GGGRHLRGRLHGADA
+392 GRFENRWL
-407 RAAAT
+407 
-412 AGAARRYAAFWQAP
+412 
-426 GDGSLRLPGP
+426 GDL
-436 AAALARL
+436 
-443 PGLEART
+443 
-450 RPSWPLRKPLARRA
+450 
-464 VRQPVRMASW
+464 
-474 KGAIFFASFSP
+474 FAN
-485 GGRRVGEEGKRQP
+485 R
-498 LQAP
+498 

>member
-1 MTVRFQAFHSIK
+1 MTVQFQAFHSIK

-35 VWRPQNRD
+35 VWRPKTRD
-43 ELQQL
+43 ELQAL
-48 LREYPER
+48 LREHPER

-88 GQLDK
+88 GQLAK

-101 AGTPLDTVYGDLIAM
+101 AGTPLDTVYAELIAM
-116 DRMLP
+116 ERMLP

-141 GQGLHQSSLCDAV
+141 GQGLHRSALCDAV

-159 MLANGDILRVDRTDP
+159 MLANGDIIRVDRSDP

-186 GVLLDVRLRTVP
+186 GILLDVTLRTVP

-239 HIWLVDPASEE
+239 HIWLVDPASDE

-257 GGSEPL
+257 AGSEPL
-263 LLEEDVGSAMN
+263 LLDGDIDARMN
-274 AALND
+274 AALNA
-279 TIDATL
+279 TIDATM
-285 QKMARDTKDEAR
+285 QKMAKDTKDEAL

-330 INCEVAVPLERMQEA
+330 INCEVAVPLHRMNEA
-345 LEILQ
+345 LETLQ
-350 HWQERNPGALHYPFI
+350 AWQQANLGVLHYPFI

-371 SEAWLSALWQ
+371 SEAWLSAAYGQSVCWIGFLVYLAADGTFVNGSMEQMRELQQLLVPLGGIPHFGKHLAMDLYDFPALLPRWNDF
-381 VGVLDRVPGLS
+381 VALKAELDPHGRFENRWLS
-392 GGGRHLRGRLHGADA
+392 DL
-407 RAAAT
+407 
-412 AGAARRYAAFWQAP
+412 
-426 GDGSLRLPGP
+426 
-436 AAALARL
+436 
-443 PGLEART
+443 
-450 RPSWPLRKPLARRA
+450 
-464 VRQPVRMASW
+464 
-474 KGAIFFASFSP
+474 FAN
-485 GGRRVGEEGKRQP
+485 R
-498 LQAP
+498 

>member
-35 VWRPQNRD
+35 VWRPTTRD

-93 TADTVTYQ
+93 TDDTVTYL
-101 AGTPLDTVYGDLIAM
+101 AGTPLDTVYADLIAM

-141 GQGLHQSSLCDAV
+141 GQGLHQSALCDAV
-154 EALTV
+154 AALTV
-159 MLANGDILRVDRTDP
+159 MLASGDIIRVDRTDP

-186 GVLLDVRLRTVP
+186 GILLDVTLNTVP

-224 HGFVKSWWFAWTGES
+224 HAFVKSWWFAWTGES
-239 HIWLVDPASEE
+239 HIWLVDPASDD

-263 LLEEDVGSAMN
+263 VLEGDMN
-274 AALND
+274 ERMHLALNA

-330 INCEVAVPLERMQEA
+330 INCEVAVPLERMGEALAILQAWQEA
-345 LEILQ
+345 
-350 HWQERNPGALHYPFI
+350 NPGVLHYPFI

-371 SEAWLSALWQ
+371 SVAWLSAAHGKSVCWIGFLVYLAADGTF
-381 VGVLDRVPGLS
+381 VGGSMEQMRELQQLLVPLGGIPHFGKHLAMDLYDFPALLPRWHDFLALKRELDPH
-392 GGGRHLRGRLHGADA
+392 GRFENRWL
-407 RAAAT
+407 
-412 AGAARRYAAFWQAP
+412 
-426 GDGSLRLPGP
+426 GDL
-436 AAALARL
+436 
-443 PGLEART
+443 
-450 RPSWPLRKPLARRA
+450 
-464 VRQPVRMASW
+464 
-474 KGAIFFASFSP
+474 FAN
-485 GGRRVGEEGKRQP
+485 R
-498 LQAP
+498 

>member
-35 VWRPQNRD
+35 VWRPTTRD

-93 TADTVTYQ
+93 TADTVTYL
-101 AGTPLDTVYGDLIAM
+101 AGTPLDTVYADLIAM

-141 GQGLHQSSLCDAV
+141 GQGLHQSALCDAV
-154 EALTV
+154 AALTV
-159 MLANGDILRVDRTDP
+159 MLASGDIIRVDRTDP

-186 GVLLDVRLRTVP
+186 GILLDVTLNTVP

-224 HGFVKSWWFAWTGES
+224 HAFVKSWWFAWTGES
-239 HIWLVDPASEE
+239 HIWLVDPASDD

-263 LLEEDVGSAMN
+263 ALEGDMDERMN
-274 AALND
+274 LALNA

-330 INCEVAVPLERMQEA
+330 INCEVAVPLERMGEA

-350 HWQERNPGALHYPFI
+350 AWQEANPGVLHYPFI

-371 SEAWLSALWQ
+371 SVAWLSAAHGKSVCWIGFLVYLAADGTF
-381 VGVLDRVPGLS
+381 VGGSMEQMRELQQLLVPLGGIPHFGKHLAMDLYDFPALLPRWHDFLALKRELDPH
-392 GGGRHLRGRLHGADA
+392 GRFENRWL
-407 RAAAT
+407 
-412 AGAARRYAAFWQAP
+412 
-426 GDGSLRLPGP
+426 GDL
-436 AAALARL
+436 
-443 PGLEART
+443 
-450 RPSWPLRKPLARRA
+450 
-464 VRQPVRMASW
+464 
-474 KGAIFFASFSP
+474 FAN
-485 GGRRVGEEGKRQP
+485 R
-498 LQAP
+498 

>member
-35 VWRPQNRD
+35 VWRPTTRD

-93 TADTVTYQ
+93 TADTVTYL
-101 AGTPLDTVYGDLIAM
+101 AGTPLDTVYADLIAM
-116 DRMLP
+116 ERMLP

-141 GQGLHQSSLCDAV
+141 GQGLHQSALCDAV
-154 EALTV
+154 AALTV
-159 MLANGDILRVDRTDP
+159 MLASGDIIRVDRTDP

-186 GVLLDVRLRTVP
+186 GILLDVTLNTVP

-224 HGFVKSWWFAWTGES
+224 HAFVKSWWFAWTGES
-239 HIWLVDPASEE
+239 HIWLVDPASDD

-263 LLEEDVGSAMN
+263 VLEGDMDERMN
-274 AALND
+274 LALNA

-330 INCEVAVPLERMQEA
+330 INCEVAVPLERMGEA

-350 HWQERNPGALHYPFI
+350 AWQEANPGVLHYPFI

-371 SEAWLSALWQ
+371 SVAWLSAAHDKSVCWIGFLVYLAADGTF
-381 VGVLDRVPGLS
+381 VGGSMEQMRELQQLLVPLGGIPHFGKHLAMDLYDFPALLPRWHDFLALKRELDPH
-392 GGGRHLRGRLHGADA
+392 GRFENRWL
-407 RAAAT
+407 
-412 AGAARRYAAFWQAP
+412 
-426 GDGSLRLPGP
+426 GDL
-436 AAALARL
+436 
-443 PGLEART
+443 
-450 RPSWPLRKPLARRA
+450 
-464 VRQPVRMASW
+464 
-474 KGAIFFASFSP
+474 FAN
-485 GGRRVGEEGKRQP
+485 R
-498 LQAP
+498 

>member
-35 VWRPQNRD
+35 VWRPTTRD

-93 TADTVTYQ
+93 TADTVTYL
-101 AGTPLDTVYGDLIAM
+101 AGTPLDTVYADLIAM

-141 GQGLHQSSLCDAV
+141 GQGLHQSALCDAV
-154 EALTV
+154 AALTV
-159 MLANGDILRVDRTDP
+159 MLASGDIIRVDRTDP

-186 GVLLDVRLRTVP
+186 GILLDVTLNTVP

-224 HGFVKSWWFAWTGES
+224 HAFVKSWWFAWTGES
-239 HIWLVDPASEE
+239 HIWLVDPASDD

-263 LLEEDVGSAMN
+263 VLEGDMDERMN
-274 AALND
+274 LALNA

-330 INCEVAVPLERMQEA
+330 INCEVAVPLERMGEALAILQAWQEA
-345 LEILQ
+345 
-350 HWQERNPGALHYPFI
+350 NPGVLHYPFI

-371 SEAWLSALWQ
+371 SVAWLSAAHDKSVCWIGFLVYLAADGTF
-381 VGVLDRVPGLS
+381 VGGSMEQMRELQQLLVPLGGTPHFGKHLAMDLYDFPALLPRWHDFLALKRELDPH
-392 GGGRHLRGRLHGADA
+392 GRFENRWL
-407 RAAAT
+407 
-412 AGAARRYAAFWQAP
+412 
-426 GDGSLRLPGP
+426 GDL
-436 AAALARL
+436 
-443 PGLEART
+443 
-450 RPSWPLRKPLARRA
+450 
-464 VRQPVRMASW
+464 
-474 KGAIFFASFSP
+474 FAN
-485 GGRRVGEEGKRQP
+485 R
-498 LQAP
+498 

>member
-1 MTVRFQAFHSIK
+1 MTVQFQAFHSIK

-35 VWRPQNRD
+35 VWRPKTRD
-43 ELQQL
+43 ELQAL
-48 LREYPER
+48 LREHPER

-88 GQLDK
+88 GQLAK

-101 AGTPLDTVYGDLIAM
+101 AGAPLDTVYAELIAM
-116 DRMLP
+116 ERMLP

-141 GQGLHQSSLCDAV
+141 GQGLHQSALCDAV
-154 EALTV
+154 EAMTV
-159 MLANGDILRVDRTDP
+159 MLANSDIIRVDRSDP

-186 GVLLDVRLRTVP
+186 GILLDVTLRTVP

-239 HIWLVDPASEE
+239 HIWLVDPASDE

-263 LLEEDVGSAMN
+263 LLDGDIDARMN
-274 AALND
+274 A

-285 QKMARDTKDEAR
+285 QKMAKDTKDEAL

-330 INCEVAVPLERMQEA
+330 INCEVAVPLHRMNEA
-345 LEILQ
+345 LETLQ
-350 HWQERNPGALHYPFI
+350 AWQQANPGVLHYPFI

-371 SEAWLSALWQ
+371 SEAWLSAAY
-381 VGVLDRVPGLS
+381 G
-392 GGGRHLRGRLHGADA
+392 
-407 RAAAT
+407 
-412 AGAARRYAAFWQAP
+412 
-426 GDGSLRLPGP
+426 
-436 AAALARL
+436 
-443 PGLEART
+443 
-450 RPSWPLRKPLARRA
+450 
-464 VRQPVRMASW
+464 QPVCWIGFLVYLAADGTFVNGSMEQMRELQQLLVPLGGIPHFGKHLAMDLYDFPALLPRWNDFVVLKAELDPHGRFENRWLSDL
-474 KGAIFFASFSP
+474 FAN
-485 GGRRVGEEGKRQP
+485 R
-498 LQAP
+498 

>member
-35 VWRPQNRD
+35 VWRPTTRD

-93 TADTVTYQ
+93 TADTVTYL
-101 AGTPLDTVYGDLIAM
+101 AGTPLDTVYADLIAM

-141 GQGLHQSSLCDAV
+141 GQGLHQSALCDAV
-154 EALTV
+154 AALTV
-159 MLANGDILRVDRTDP
+159 MLASGDIIRVDRTDP

-186 GVLLDVRLRTVP
+186 GILLDVTLNTVP

-224 HGFVKSWWFAWTGES
+224 HAFVKSWWFAWTGES
-239 HIWLVDPASEE
+239 HIWLVDPASDD

-263 LLEEDVGSAMN
+263 VLEGDMDERMN
-274 AALND
+274 LALNA

-330 INCEVAVPLERMQEA
+330 INCEVGVPLERMGEALAILQAWQEA
-345 LEILQ
+345 
-350 HWQERNPGALHYPFI
+350 NPGVLHYPFI

-371 SEAWLSALWQ
+371 SVAWLSAAHDKSVCWIGFLVYLAADGTF
-381 VGVLDRVPGLS
+381 VGGSMEQMRELQQLLVPLGGIPHFGKHLAMDLYDFPALLPRWHDFLALKRELDPH
-392 GGGRHLRGRLHGADA
+392 GRFENRWLGELFAD
-407 RAAAT
+407 R
-412 AGAARRYAAFWQAP
+412 
-426 GDGSLRLPGP
+426 
-436 AAALARL
+436 
-443 PGLEART
+443 
-450 RPSWPLRKPLARRA
+450 
-464 VRQPVRMASW
+464 
-474 KGAIFFASFSP
+474 
-485 GGRRVGEEGKRQP
+485 
-498 LQAP
+498 

>member
-28 PLGALDQ
+28 PLGALEQ
-35 VWRPQNRD
+35 VWRPKSRD

-48 LREYPER
+48 LRENPER

-101 AGTPLDTVYGDLIAM
+101 TGTPLDTVYGDLIAM

-141 GQGLHQSSLCDAV
+141 GQGLHQSALCDAV
-154 EALTV
+154 EAMTV
-159 MLANGDILRVDRTDP
+159 MLANGEIIGVDRTDP

-186 GVLLDVRLRTVP
+186 GVLLDVTLRTVP

-212 FLLEHNERLNRE
+212 FLLAHNERLNRE
-224 HGFVKSWWFAWTGES
+224 HAFVKSWWFAWTGES

-263 LLEEDVGSAMN
+263 LLEGDVDSAMS

-285 QKMARDTKDEAR
+285 QKMALDTKDEAR
-297 AGEHFETVRRFKDA
+297 TGEHFETVRRFKDA

-345 LEILQ
+345 LAILQ
-350 HWQERNPGALHYPFI
+350 HWQERNPGTLHYPFI

-371 SEAWLSALWQ
+371 SEAWLSAAHGKSVCWIGFLVYLAADGTF
-381 VGVLDRVPGLS
+381 VGGSMEQMRELQQLLVPLGGTPHFGKHLAMDLYDFPALLPRWHDFLALKAELDPH
-392 GGGRHLRGRLHGADA
+392 GRFENRWLGEL
-407 RAAAT
+407 
-412 AGAARRYAAFWQAP
+412 
-426 GDGSLRLPGP
+426 
-436 AAALARL
+436 
-443 PGLEART
+443 
-450 RPSWPLRKPLARRA
+450 
-464 VRQPVRMASW
+464 
-474 KGAIFFASFSP
+474 FAN
-485 GGRRVGEEGKRQP
+485 R
-498 LQAP
+498 

>member
-1 MTVRFQAFHSIK
+1 MTVQFQAFHSIK

-35 VWRPQNRD
+35 VWRPKSCD
-43 ELQQL
+43 ELQML
-48 LREYPER
+48 LREHPER

-101 AGTPLDTVYGDLIAM
+101 AGTPLDTVYAELIAM
-116 DRMLP
+116 ERMLP

-141 GQGLHQSSLCDAV
+141 GQGLHQSALCDAV
-154 EALTV
+154 EAMTV
-159 MLANGDILRVDRTDP
+159 MLANGDIIRVDRTDP

-186 GVLLDVRLRTVP
+186 GILLDVTLRTVP

-239 HIWLVDPASEE
+239 HIWLVDPASDE

-263 LLEEDVGSAMN
+263 LLDGDTDACMN
-274 AALND
+274 AALNA
-279 TIDATL
+279 TIDATM
-285 QKMARDTKDEAR
+285 QKMAKDTKDEAL

-330 INCEVAVPLERMQEA
+330 INCEVAVPLHRMNEA
-345 LEILQ
+345 LETLQ
-350 HWQERNPGALHYPFI
+350 AWQQANPGVLHYPFI

-371 SEAWLSALWQ
+371 SEAWLSAAY
-381 VGVLDRVPGLS
+381 G
-392 GGGRHLRGRLHGADA
+392 
-407 RAAAT
+407 
-412 AGAARRYAAFWQAP
+412 
-426 GDGSLRLPGP
+426 
-436 AAALARL
+436 
-443 PGLEART
+443 
-450 RPSWPLRKPLARRA
+450 
-464 VRQPVRMASW
+464 QPVCWIGFLVYLAADGTFVNGSMEQMRELQQLLVPLGGIPHFGKHLAMDLYDFPALLPRWNDFVALKAEFDPHGRFENRWLSDL
-474 KGAIFFASFSP
+474 FAN
-485 GGRRVGEEGKRQP
+485 R
-498 LQAP
+498 

>member
-35 VWRPQNRD
+35 VWRPTTRD

-93 TADTVTYQ
+93 SVDTVTYQ
-101 AGTPLDTVYGDLIAM
+101 AGTPLDTVYADLIAM

-141 GQGLHQSSLCDAV
+141 GQGLHQSALCDAV
-154 EALTV
+154 AALTV
-159 MLANGDILRVDRTDP
+159 MLASGDIIRVDRTDP

-186 GVLLDVRLRTVP
+186 GILLDVTLNTVP

-224 HGFVKSWWFAWTGES
+224 HAFVKSWWFAWTGES
-239 HIWLVDPASEE
+239 HIWLVDPASDD

-263 LLEEDVGSAMN
+263 VLEGDMDERMN
-274 AALND
+274 LALNA

-330 INCEVAVPLERMQEA
+330 INCEVAVPLDRMGEALAILQAWQEA
-345 LEILQ
+345 
-350 HWQERNPGALHYPFI
+350 NPGVLHYPFI

-371 SEAWLSALWQ
+371 SVAWLSAAHDKSVCWIGFLVYLAADGTF
-381 VGVLDRVPGLS
+381 VGGSMEQMRELQQLLVPLGGIPHFGKHLAMDLYDFPALLPRWHDFLALKRELDPH
-392 GGGRHLRGRLHGADA
+392 GRFENRWL
-407 RAAAT
+407 
-412 AGAARRYAAFWQAP
+412 
-426 GDGSLRLPGP
+426 GDL
-436 AAALARL
+436 
-443 PGLEART
+443 
-450 RPSWPLRKPLARRA
+450 
-464 VRQPVRMASW
+464 
-474 KGAIFFASFSP
+474 FAN
-485 GGRRVGEEGKRQP
+485 R
-498 LQAP
+498 

>member
-13 AIGNREVLFNWSRTN
+13 AIDNREVLFNWSRTN

-35 VWRPQNRD
+35 VWRPKSRD

-48 LREYPER
+48 LREYPDR

-79 LLVDLHHLR
+79 LLVDLHHLC

-141 GQGLHQSSLCDAV
+141 GQGLHQSALCDAV
-154 EALTV
+154 EAMTV
-159 MLANGDILRVDRTDP
+159 MLANGEIIGVDRTDP

-186 GVLLDVRLRTVP
+186 GVLLDVTLRTVP

-212 FLLEHNERLNRE
+212 FLLAHNERLNRE

-239 HIWLVDPASEE
+239 HIWLVDPASDE

-263 LLEEDVGSAMN
+263 LLEGDVDSAMS

-285 QKMARDTKDEAR
+285 QKMARDTKDETR

-345 LEILQ
+345 LAILQ
-350 HWQERNPGALHYPFI
+350 HWQERNPGVLHYPFI

-371 SEAWLSALWQ
+371 SEAWLSAAYGKSVCWIGFLVYLAADGTF
-381 VGVLDRVPGLS
+381 VGGSMEQMRELQQLLVPLGGTPHFGKHLAMDLYDFPALLPRWHDFLALKRELDPH
-392 GGGRHLRGRLHGADA
+392 GRFENRWLGEL
-407 RAAAT
+407 
-412 AGAARRYAAFWQAP
+412 
-426 GDGSLRLPGP
+426 
-436 AAALARL
+436 
-443 PGLEART
+443 
-450 RPSWPLRKPLARRA
+450 
-464 VRQPVRMASW
+464 
-474 KGAIFFASFSP
+474 FAN
-485 GGRRVGEEGKRQP
+485 R
-498 LQAP
+498 